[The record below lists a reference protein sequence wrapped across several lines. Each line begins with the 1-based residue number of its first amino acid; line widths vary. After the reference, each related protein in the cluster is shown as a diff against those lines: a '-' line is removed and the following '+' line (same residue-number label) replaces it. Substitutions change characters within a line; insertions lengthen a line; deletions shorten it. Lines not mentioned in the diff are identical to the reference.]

1 MLTLKGIWVSVYSFK
16 FSINL
21 KSFSKQLKKKKE
33 KEWEKVQLQTTLLR
47 SFAIKRSRE
56 MGQEVEGH
64 FFKSSFELYAD
75 ENNLTKGKADD
86 EEVNLPKWRG
96 DRRHVQ
102 AEARP

>member
-1 MLTLKGIWVSVYSFK
+1 M
-16 FSINL
+16 
-21 KSFSKQLKKKKE
+21 
-33 KEWEKVQLQTTLLR
+33 QTTLLR